1 MIDIL
6 LAGVGGQ
13 GTVLAAKVLAQAAQ
27 SKGWQV
33 RTAETIGM
41 AQRGGCVVSHVR
53 TGDVV
58 LSPLV
63 PLGQADVLIGF
74 EPAEAV
80 RCLPYLKAEGTAIV
94 CTKAVRPVTASLTG
108 SAYDGSEM
116 VEYLQKNVP
125 HLILVDG
132 EAICAAVGSPR
143 ALNVALL
150 GAALPALGIAPADM
164 EQALRASVRPQFVEM
179 NLAALRLGA
188 QAQKKADEKGETD
201 HD

>member
-1 MIDIL
+1 MRNVL
-6 LAGVGGQ
+6 LTGVGGQ

-27 SKGWQV
+27 DKGWQV

>member
-1 MIDIL
+1 MLDVL

-13 GTVLAAKVLAQAAQ
+13 GTVLAAKVLAQTAQ
-27 SKGWQV
+27 DKGWQV

-116 VEYLQKNVP
+116 IEYLQKNVP

>member
-1 MIDIL
+1 MNCI

-13 GTVLAAKVLAQAAQ
+13 GTVLASNLIAQAGRTA
-27 SKGWQV
+27 GRQV

>member
-1 MIDIL
+1 MNCI

-13 GTVLAAKVLAQAAQ
+13 GTVLASKLIAQAGRTA
-27 SKGWQV
+27 GRQV

-116 VEYLQKNVP
+116 IEYLQKNVP

-188 QAQKKADEKGETD
+188 QAQKRADEKGETD

>member
-1 MIDIL
+1 MNCI

-13 GTVLAAKVLAQAAQ
+13 GTVLASKLIAQAGCTA
-27 SKGWQV
+27 GRQV

>member
-1 MIDIL
+1 MNCI

-13 GTVLAAKVLAQAAQ
+13 GTVLASKLIAQAGRTA
-27 SKGWQV
+27 GRQV

-150 GAALPALGIAPADM
+150 GAALPALGIASADM

-188 QAQKKADEKGETD
+188 QAQKKADKKGETD

>member
-1 MIDIL
+1 MNCI

-13 GTVLAAKVLAQAAQ
+13 GTVLASKLIAQAGRTA
-27 SKGWQV
+27 GRQV

-80 RCLPYLKAEGTAIV
+80 RRLPYLKAEGTAIV

-164 EQALRASVRPQFVEM
+164 EQALRARVRPQFVEM

-188 QAQKKADEKGETD
+188 QAQKQADETGETD

>member
-1 MIDIL
+1 MLDVL

-27 SKGWQV
+27 DKGWQV

>member
-1 MIDIL
+1 MNCI

-13 GTVLAAKVLAQAAQ
+13 GTVLASKLIAQAGLTAGQ
-27 SKGWQV
+27 QV

-63 PLGQADVLIGF
+63 PLGQADILIGF

-80 RCLPYLKAEGTAIV
+80 RCLPYLKAEGTAVV

-108 SAYDGSEM
+108 STYDGSEM
-116 VEYLQKNVP
+116 LDYLRKNVR
-125 HLILVDG
+125 HLVLVDG
-132 EAICAAVGSPR
+132 EAICEKAGSAR
-143 ALNVALL
+143 VLNVALL
-150 GAALPALGIAPADM
+150 GAALPALGIAQADM
-164 EQALRASVRPQFVEM
+164 ENTLRANVRPQYIEM
-179 NLAALRLGA
+179 NLKALRLGA
-188 QAQKKADEKGETD
+188 EAERQANTKGATN

>member
-1 MIDIL
+1 M
-6 LAGVGGQ
+6 G
-13 GTVLAAKVLAQAAQ
+13 
-27 SKGWQV
+27 
-33 RTAETIGM
+33 
-41 AQRGGCVVSHVR
+41 SHVR